1 MTENTSSN
9 IKEISFE
16 EFTNVD
22 LKVGKIV
29 SAEGLEGYKKILK
42 ITVDFGDE
50 KRVIMSGIAKYYKP
64 DEIVNKNVIV
74 CTNLAPRKFGD
85 QTSNGMLLAATSE
98 DGKPVLLTVMED
110 IEPGAQVS

>member
-1 MTENTSSN
+1 MTENINSN
-9 IKEISFE
+9 RKEISFE
-16 EFTNVD
+16 EFSNVE

-29 SAEGLEGYKKILK
+29 SAESLEGYKKILK

-74 CTNLAPRKFGD
+74 CTNLAPRKFGER
-85 QTSNGMLLAATSE
+85 TSNGMLLAATTE
-98 DGKPVLLTVMED
+98 VGRPVLLTVMED
-110 IEPGAQVS
+110 IKPGSQVS